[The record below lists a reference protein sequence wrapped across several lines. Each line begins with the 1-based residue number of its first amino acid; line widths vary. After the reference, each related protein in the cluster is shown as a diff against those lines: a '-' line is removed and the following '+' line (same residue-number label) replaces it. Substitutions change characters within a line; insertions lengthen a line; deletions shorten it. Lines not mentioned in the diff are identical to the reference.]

1 MIDSDFNLL
10 AGQLTLRAPAEA
22 SVIAQFRIDHGVE
35 LPEDYVDFLLHS
47 NGADGPV
54 GETGYVSL
62 WAIDELSELN
72 RGYRVEEFAPGLL
85 LFGSDGGDEAFAFD
99 LRDSSMPIVE
109 VPFIGVSLDEARPL
123 AATFTEMLT
132 STWAR

>member
-1 MIDSDFNLL
+1 MNNAEFKLL
-10 AGQLTLRAPAEA
+10 AGALTLRAPATVSAIE
-22 SVIAQFRIDHGVE
+22 QFQTDCRVK
-35 LPEDYVDFLLHS
+35 LPEDYVGFLLHT

-72 RGYRVEEFAPGLL
+72 NGYRVAEFAPGLL

-99 LRDSSMPIVE
+99 LRDPAMPIVG
-109 VPFIGVSLDEARPL
+109 VPFVGMSLDEARPL
-123 AATFTEMLT
+123 ATTFTAMLT
-132 STWAR
+132 SAW

>member
-1 MIDSDFNLL
+1 MINSEFNLL
-10 AGQLTLRAPAEA
+10 AGQLTLRAPAKA
-22 SVIAQFRIDHGVE
+22 SAIAQFQIDHGIE

-62 WAIDELSELN
+62 WGIDELIELN
-72 RGYRVEEFAPGLL
+72 RGYRVEEFAPGIL

-99 LRDSSMPIVE
+99 LRDSSMSIVE
-109 VPFIGVSLDEARPL
+109 VPFVGMSLDEVRPL

-132 STWAR
+132 STW